1 MKKYKIKETGETL
14 YTTEESEPKT
24 IVKNLKQVLNK
35 CFSSDCKD
43 AFIEID
49 IDQPRG
55 KKNLTKSCIKV
66 QATKNK

>member
-14 YTTEESEPKT
+14 YTTENSDPKT

-35 CFSSDCKD
+35 CFSSDCKE

-49 IDQPRG
+49 IDQPRD
-55 KKNLTKSCIKV
+55 KKNLVKSSIKV
-66 QATKNK
+66 QTIKI